1 MIVRN
6 EMRSFLSRL
15 ERVCCVLFVTVFVQV
30 KISRFRFLD
39 CFFAFFFFFFF
50 GMSW

>member
-1 MIVRN
+1 MILRN
-6 EMRSFLSRL
+6 EVRSFLSRL
-15 ERVCCVLFVTVFVQV
+15 ERVCCVLFVVFVQV

-39 CFFAFFFFFFF
+39 CFFRFFFFFFF